1 MLEQT
6 ENEYIE
12 NELMYLYEKIQNYS
26 KLFPDVAS
34 KLRFSLNGSDDP
46 HIQLMLESFAILTSK
61 LQKQIDNSTY
71 PITANIL
78 DNLHHS
84 GNKPIPAQ
92 NIVKFELDETQINT
106 LVNGIKIPKNTII
119 YRKVET
125 EFCKFITETDLTFLP
140 FEVKSVSTE
149 KDLTNSKKINLTITF
164 NPLQGKQKQI
174 NIDSIKFYLN
184 APKYSRSHFLDLL
197 FDNNTEI
204 YFKDKKRNIQNKI
217 SKNNVSLPYFKEYS
231 ESFEY
236 YKNFHD
242 AVKIIRDF
250 FSFKEKFYY
259 IEIIHEEFKKISGE
273 FEIIL
278 AYEKNQEKEFSFKK
292 NYILFNT
299 VPIINLYKKT
309 SEPLIFDEKK
319 TQYSV
324 YSNYSLKN
332 FETIFSINS
341 VYYANKESEEIL
353 PVSSFLPNEIL
364 SSTFYEVKRDL
375 LNPSQLLFNFHQPI
389 NKSYNNTPV
398 FCNLYVTN
406 AKYAEKI
413 YENDLFETDY
423 ACPVKK
429 IYALKNSSSFIGINT
444 QNNLQWGLLN
454 LYQTNSLPL
463 FDEKYFL
470 QKIRNIIDLYGLNM
484 PENYQ
489 ETNAFFNSIKKFSIN
504 KKMINKSKRMIDGMI
519 DSFEFN
525 FTLDNDNSKLD
536 SFCIFGEFL
545 LFIIK
550 SYLPINN
557 EATIIIKKENK
568 IEQFYRK
575 STI

>member
-26 KLFPDVAS
+26 KLFPDIAS

-92 NIVKFELDETQINT
+92 NILKFELDETQIST
-106 LVNGIKIPKNTII
+106 LTNGVNIPKNTIF
-119 YRKVET
+119 YRKFGS
-125 EFCKFITETDLTFLP
+125 EFCKFMTETEITLLP
-140 FEVKSVSTE
+140 LEIKTITNE
-149 KDLTNSKKINLTITF
+149 KDLENSKKINLSISII
-164 NPLQGKQKQI
+164 PMRGRQKAI
-174 NIDSIKFYLN
+174 NINSLKFYLN
-184 APKYSRSHFLDLL
+184 APKYSRAHFLDLL
-197 FDNNTEI
+197 FNNKTEI
-204 YFKDKKRNIQNKI
+204 FLKDKKRNIKFRVPA
-217 SKNNVSLPYFKEYS
+217 NNIILPAFKEYTNNT
-231 ESFEY
+231 EY

-250 FSFKEKFYY
+250 FSFKEKLYY
-259 IEIIHEEFKKISGE
+259 IEIYHEELKNITGE

-278 AYEKNQEKEFSFKK
+278 SYEKNQEREFSLKK

-299 VPIINLYKKT
+299 VPIINLYRKT

-319 TQYSV
+319 TQYFV

-332 FETIFSINS
+332 FETIFAVNN
-341 VYYANKESEEIL
+341 VYYANKENEEIL
-353 PVSSFLPNEIL
+353 PISSYLPNEIMCT
-364 SSTFYEVKRDL
+364 TFYEIKRDL
-375 LNPSQLLFNFHQPI
+375 LNPSQLLFNFIQPI
-389 NKSYNNTPV
+389 NNSNNNIPV
-398 FCNLYVTN
+398 FCNLFVTN
-406 AKYAEKI
+406 GKYAEQI
-413 YENDLFETDY
+413 FENDLFETDF

-444 QNNLQWGLLN
+444 NNNLQWSLLN

-463 FDEKYFL
+463 FDETFFL
-470 QKIRNIIDLYGLNM
+470 KKLKKIIDLYNLNT

-489 ETNAFFNSIKKFSIN
+489 EINAFFNSIKKVTIN
-504 KKMINKSKRMIDGMI
+504 KKLINKTRRMLDGMV

-525 FTLDNDNSKLD
+525 FTLDNDNSKLE
-536 SFCIFGEFL
+536 SYCIFGEFL

-568 IEQFYRK
+568 IEQYYRK
-575 STI
+575 TTL